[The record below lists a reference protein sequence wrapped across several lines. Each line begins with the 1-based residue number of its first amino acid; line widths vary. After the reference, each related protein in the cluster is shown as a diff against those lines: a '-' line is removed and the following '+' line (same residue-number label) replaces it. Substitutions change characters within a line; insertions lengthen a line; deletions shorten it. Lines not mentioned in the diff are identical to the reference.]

1 MDYECKICKIK
12 YTSRSGIWKHNTKY
26 HNSNVIKMSSFC
38 HDNVNKMSSFC
49 HDNLKCR
56 KCNKK

>member
-1 MDYECKICKIK
+1 MEYECKICKIK

-38 HDNVNKMSSFC
+38 HDNVNQMSSFC
-49 HDNLKCR
+49 HDKYL
-56 KCNKK
+56 